1 VTYGVGFVPR
11 VEHNDSAALVF
22 IDHAPQINDGVWQRH
37 LSHYVCVACTVTLH
51 TTHMDHAPQINDGVW
66 QRHLSH
72 YVCVACTV
80 TLHTT
85 HTCADNYY
93 YYFTS
98 AAVAVD
104 SSHMTASLSTS
115 WSRFSPP
122 SSFVN
127 GHVSTMWFM
136 VHRWPQSQEGDW
148 ARPHLCKLARHG
160 P

>member
-11 VEHNDSAALVF
+11 VEHNDSATLVF
-22 IDHAPQINDGVWQRH
+22 
-37 LSHYVCVACTVTLH
+37 
-51 TTHMDHAPQINDGVW
+51 MDHAPQINDSVW

-85 HTCADNYY
+85 HTCADNHY

-122 SSFVN
+122 SNFVN
-127 GHVSTMWFM
+127 GNVSTMWFM
-136 VHRWPQSQEGDW
+136 VCRWPQSQEGDW